1 MKTYNVINGTSTADI
16 QSIIAEAS
24 SGDTILF
31 EDGTYFED
39 NGADALS
46 LWNADFDENN
56 PLTIASQDGSKV
68 VFDGDT
74 SIVNSSGIVFDG
86 IVFQD
91 RIDPSRGTEN
101 VNESAVLIRSSQNIE
116 IQDSV
121 VKGTLLQPS
130 DEVKEDNYHPKY
142 DDYYVGYG
150 VSILGGDEG
159 YSRNIAIEN
168 SEITELGSGIILDGA
183 EEVSIQGN
191 AIYKIREDGIR
202 GRDHDSTEIIENYFA
217 EFRPWRTDPNN
228 PDGNDDE
235 HGDMIQYWTDP
246 VGTGIS
252 NFTIKGNI
260 FFDASST
267 FADNDGDLEH
277 VQIIQGSESLGAK
290 VPNDG
295 NDFTNFIIEDNL
307 IYGGQRNAIK
317 IQDVN
322 GGSIKNNTLIPN
334 AEIPDESKFVPL
346 ISVHGWST
354 DLDIS
359 ENVSLITP
367 NVNIDEEIVIDK
379 SAQDYNATVSSSIRV
394 GDNYGYYFRDY
405 ADLFAGLGEAYDSGR
420 DVTLD
425 DLLLTDAE
433 GLVDDS
439 FGSSLANIDNLES
452 YVGER
457 FFEGNGDTEPDSQ
470 DLIISIS
477 FGNAN
482 ERGDVLGTTGSDVMQ
497 ANANSSGEQLR
508 GLGRDGNDTLIGASK
523 VNLSGGN
530 GDDLLILNGGDSF
543 FIGGSGSDTF
553 KITSETQSGSNILD
567 FEQGIDTIVFE
578 NVRGVSSFSDLDIT
592 PQNRNFTAN
601 SFINFG
607 DEQIKVKGVMVEDF
621 SNGDFDFL

>member
-46 LWNADFDENN
+46 LLNADFDENN

-74 SIVNSSGIVFDG
+74 SIVNSSGIIFDG

-130 DEVKEDNYHPKY
+130 DEVKEDNYHSKY
-142 DDYYVGYG
+142 DGYYVGYG
-150 VSILGGDEG
+150 VSILGGDED

-202 GRDHDSTEIIENYFA
+202 GRDHDSTEIIENYFT
-217 EFRPWRTDPNN
+217 EFRPWRADINN
-228 PDGNDDE
+228 PNGNDE

-252 NFTIKGNI
+252 DFTIKGNI

-267 FADNDGDLEH
+267 FSDNDEDLEH
-277 VQIIQGSESLGAK
+277 VQVIQGSESLGAK

-317 IQDVN
+317 IHGVN

-334 AEIPDESKFVPL
+334 AEVPDKNQFVPL
-346 ISVHGWST
+346 ISIHGWST

-367 NVNIDEEIVIDK
+367 NVKIDEEIVIDK
-379 SAQDYNATVSSSIRV
+379 SAQDYNATVSSSIQV
-394 GDNYGYYFRDY
+394 GDNYGYYVQDY
-405 ADLFAGLGEAYDSGR
+405 ADLFTGLGEAYDSGR

-425 DLLLTDAE
+425 DLLLTDAK
-433 GLVDDS
+433 GLVDES

-452 YVGER
+452 YIREKY
-457 FFEGNGDTEPDSQ
+457 FEGNGNTEADSQ
-470 DLIISIS
+470 DPITSIS

-482 ERGDVLGTTGSDVMQ
+482 ERGDVLGTTGADVMQ
-497 ANANSSGEQLR
+497 ANANSSSEQLR
-508 GLGRDGNDTLIGASK
+508 GLGRDGNDTLIGANN
-523 VNLSGGN
+523 VALSGEK

-543 FIGGSGSDTF
+543 VWGGSGSDTF
-553 KITSETQSGSNILD
+553 KITSETESGSNILD
-567 FEQGIDTIVFE
+567 FEQGIDIIVFE
-578 NVRGVSSFSDLDIT
+578 DVRGIGSMSDLTIT
-592 PQNRNFTAN
+592 PLNRTYT
-601 SFINFG
+601 SDSLINFG
-607 DEQIKVKGVMVEDF
+607 EEQIRVKDIMVEDF

>member
-1 MKTYNVINGTSTADI
+1 MPSLVWFRKVRSN
-16 QSIIAEAS
+16 IAEAS

-31 EDGTYFED
+31 ETGTYFED

-68 VFDGDT
+68 IFDGDT

-116 IQDSV
+116 IQNSV
-121 VKGTLLQPS
+121 IKGTLLQPS
-130 DEVKEDNYHPKY
+130 DEVKEDNYHSKY
-142 DDYYVGYG
+142 DGYYVGYG
-150 VSILGGDEG
+150 VSILGGDED

-168 SEITELGSGIILDGA
+168 SEIAELGSGIILDGA

-202 GRDHDSTEIIENYFA
+202 GRDRDSTEVIENYFA
-217 EFRPWRTDPNN
+217 EFRPWRADPNN
-228 PDGNDDE
+228 PNGNDE

-252 NFTIKGNI
+252 DFTIKGNI

-267 FADNDGDLEH
+267 FSDNDENLEH
-277 VQIIQGSESLGAK
+277 VQVIQGSESLGAK

-317 IQDVN
+317 IHGVN

-334 AEIPDESKFVPL
+334 AEVPDKNQFVPL
-346 ISVHGWST
+346 ISIHGWST

-359 ENVSLITP
+359 ENVSLITL
-367 NVNIDEEIVIDK
+367 NAKIDEEIVIDK

-394 GDNYGYYFRDY
+394 GDNYGYYVQDY

-425 DLLLTDAE
+425 DLLLTDTK

-452 YVGER
+452 YVRER
-457 FFEGNGDTEPDSQ
+457 YFEGNGDTEPDSQ
-470 DLIISIS
+470 DPIISIS

-482 ERGDVLGTTGSDVMQ
+482 ERGDVLGTTGADLMQ
-497 ANANSSGEQLR
+497 ANANSSSEQLR
-508 GLGRDGNDTLIGASK
+508 GLGRDGNDTLIGANN
-523 VNLSGGN
+523 VALSGEK
-530 GDDLLILNGGDSF
+530 GDD
-543 FIGGSGSDTF
+543 
-553 KITSETQSGSNILD
+553 
-567 FEQGIDTIVFE
+567 
-578 NVRGVSSFSDLDIT
+578 
-592 PQNRNFTAN
+592 
-601 SFINFG
+601 
-607 DEQIKVKGVMVEDF
+607 
-621 SNGDFDFL
+621 